1 MRECDRDG
9 RIVTAV
15 NRQWVFPLPP
25 GQKDKTR
32 KLSVPASCISLKI
45 LPVWKSELGIPK
57 RYARCLEPHQERARA
72 LAIEAGLDPDAK
84 IDRPGQRP
92 IPTWCTFRDAARKEH
107 LAREAQARVFP
118 HSSVQLQS
126 VNSGA
131 NGGALAGASQLPAM
145 RTCDEGASWSSS
157 ARALQTSRGSSHR
170 ETR

>member
-15 NRQWVFPLPP
+15 NRRWVFPLPP

-45 LPVWKSELGIPK
+45 LCQMSG
-57 RYARCLEPHQERARA
+57 AAHQERARA

-92 IPTWCTFRDAARKEH
+92 IPTWCTFRYAARKEH